1 MEVRPV
7 KDIFGNIN
15 INKMVKE
22 YTYISIKEIL
32 SRLMR
37 NPLLQEVTLEQAVQ
51 YTLDFIGTFGMPRL
65 YQDKEEVLH
74 IENFRAKLPC
84 NCIQINQI
92 KECKTGVC
100 LRSMTDNFMPREYY
114 DKNVGY
120 KVPQELTF
128 KTQGQVL
135 YVSFKTGDVSI
146 SYKAIPVDKDGFP
159 LLIDNSVFLKAL
171 EAYIKRE
178 AFTILFDMGKIAPA
192 VLQNT
197 QQQYAFLAG
206 QLQSE
211 FTIPSISEM
220 ESIKNSWCTLIQ
232 RTSEFTTGFKNNGD
246 KEYIKLQ

>member
-1 MEVRPV
+1 MISE
-7 KDIFGNIN
+7 ISYIN
-15 INKMVKE
+15 IRE
-22 YTYISIKEIL
+22 AL
-32 SRLMR
+32 SRVLR
-37 NPLLQEVTLEQAVQ
+37 HPLLQDITLEQAVQ
-51 YTLDFIGTFGMPRL
+51 YTIDFIGIFGMPRL

-74 IENFRAKLPC
+74 IEDFRAKLPC
-84 NCIQINQI
+84 DLISINQI

-100 LRSMTDNFMPREYY
+100 LRSMTDNFMPREHY
-114 DKNVGY
+114 DRSAGY
-120 KVPQELTF
+120 KIPQELSF

-135 YVSFKTGDVSI
+135 YVSFKTGDVSV

-159 LLIDNSVFLKAL
+159 LLIDNPVFLKAL

-197 QQQYAFLAG
+197 QQQYAWLAG

-220 ESIKNSWCTLIQ
+220 ESIKRSWCTLIQ
-232 RTSEFTTGFKNNGD
+232 RTSEFNTGFKSLGD
-246 KEYIKLQ
+246 REYLKLQQ

>member
-1 MEVRPV
+1 
-7 KDIFGNIN
+7 
-15 INKMVKE
+15 MVKE
-22 YTYISIKEIL
+22 YQYTNVRQVLDELKKH
-32 SRLMR
+32 
-37 NPLLQEVTLEQAVQ
+37 PLLQDLTLEQVVS
-51 YTLDFIGTFGMPRL
+51 YIVTFIGIFGMPKL

-100 LRSMTDNFMPREYY
+100 LRSMTDNFMPREHY
-114 DKNVGY
+114 DRNAGY
-120 KVPQELTF
+120 KIPQELAF

-135 YVSFKTGDVSI
+135 YVSFKTGDVSV
-146 SYKAIPVDKDGFP
+146 SYKILPVDKDGFP
-159 LLIDNSVFLKAL
+159 LLIDNPVFLKAL

-246 KEYIKLQ
+246 REYIKLQ

>member
-1 MEVRPV
+1 M
-7 KDIFGNIN
+7 I
-15 INKMVKE
+15 KE
-22 YTYISIKEIL
+22 YQYTNIRRIL
-32 SRLMR
+32 DELHRH
-37 NPLLQEVTLEQAVQ
+37 PLLSDLTLEQVVS
-51 YTLDFIGTFGMPRL
+51 YIVSFIGIFGMPKL
-65 YQDKEEVLH
+65 YQDKEEVIH
-74 IENFRAKLPC
+74 IENFRAILPC
-84 NCIQINQI
+84 DLISINQI

-100 LRSMTDNFMPREYY
+100 LRSMTDNFMPREHY

-120 KVPQELTF
+120 KVHQELTF

-135 YVSFKTGDVSI
+135 YVSFKTGDISI
-146 SYKAIPVDKDGFP
+146 SYKSIPVDKNGFP
-159 LLIDNSVFLKAL
+159 LLIDNPVFLKAL

-178 AFTILFDMGKIAPA
+178 AFTILFDMGKISPA

-232 RTSEFTTGFKNNGD
+232 RTSSFNDGFKNNGNQ
-246 KEYIKLQ
+246 EYLKLQ